1 MGRLS
6 LASSACV
13 GSSVVSW
20 AGSQATWVLVPAQP
34 APNPLSDSLPI
45 PMLSVSL
52 PINYKVGASA
62 LVVYSHSDC
71 RCVQCSEATIS

>member
-62 LVVYSHSDC
+62 LVYSHSDC
-71 RCVQCSEATIS
+71 RWVQCSEATIS